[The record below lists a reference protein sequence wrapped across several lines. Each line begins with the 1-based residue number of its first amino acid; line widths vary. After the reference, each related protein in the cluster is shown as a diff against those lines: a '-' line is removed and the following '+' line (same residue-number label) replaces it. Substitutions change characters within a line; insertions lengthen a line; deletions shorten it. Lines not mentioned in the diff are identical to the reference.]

1 MAKKNSVLAAF
12 GSNVRKAR
20 EKKELTQERLAEKA
34 DLDQTYISGIERG
47 VAIRVCSA
55 LCASPRRLVPPPLN
69 SAAGSRSHVSLF
81 CCEILRGD
89 TPRNPRQARTV
100 WLVR

>member
-47 VAIRVCSA
+47 V
-55 LCASPRRLVPPPLN
+55 
-69 SAAGSRSHVSLF
+69 
-81 CCEILRGD
+81 
-89 TPRNPRQARTV
+89 RNPSV
-100 WLVR
+100 LSIVRLAKALGSTTSELSRGIEK